1 MSLARQLSRGIQ
13 KKKVSV
19 DEVRENPKN
28 FYIVRE
34 MDVEKLMRSMLSEG
48 QLENVLVYEDEDP
61 ADGKKY
67 TLLSGATRYRALKRI
82 KNENLMNEFCDVM
95 LKVDVYGKPKSD
107 LIENRMIRD
116 ANLQR
121 EKSPIDMFNEIRSCE
136 EEIKFIR
143 SKNPDMYQGKK
154 TRDIVG
160 EMLGITGRTVDNRK
174 KVFEKMSEKEVT
186 DQEKKSKEAVKK
198 PLTEKEIIGLFKKS
212 EKQYEKTLLRFSEI
226 DSGALDDS
234 LEENV
239 KKVLNTL
246 YEVINTYE

>member
-82 KNENLMNEFCDVM
+82 KNENLMNE
-95 LKVDVYGKPKSD
+95 LWKAKERSD
-107 LIENRMIRD
+107 RKQD
-116 ANLQR
+116 DQR
-121 EKSPIDMFNEIRSCE
+121 CQSAKR
-136 EEIKFIR
+136 
-143 SKNPDMYQGKK
+143 
-154 TRDIVG
+154 
-160 EMLGITGRTVDNRK
+160 
-174 KVFEKMSEKEVT
+174 EV
-186 DQEKKSKEAVKK
+186 A
-198 PLTEKEIIGLFKKS
+198 
-212 EKQYEKTLLRFSEI
+212 Y
-226 DSGALDDS
+226 
-234 LEENV
+234 
-239 KKVLNTL
+239 
-246 YEVINTYE
+246 